1 MIEAVGIDSAG
12 VYFCS
17 VELFGGDWAK
27 RWGIGSRSAEPSTVA
42 EAVSRFTSL
51 GYVGDFQAKSE
62 GLWDTI
68 GQAVFR
74 PEMLQIDALFRFEGE
89 SDPADGAIVFAL
101 SDLAG
106 SRQGTY
112 VVAFGAQTERE
123 DASAI
128 SRLRDARYASAVTT
142 PKG

>member
-1 MIEAVGIDSAG
+1 MSEAVDTDSAG

-17 VELFGGDWAK
+17 VEVFGGDWAK
-27 RWGIGSRSAEPSTVA
+27 RWGAEPSTVA

-51 GYVGDFQAKSE
+51 GYVGAFRANSE
-62 GLWDTI
+62 GLVDTV
-68 GQAVFR
+68 GHVRFR
-74 PEMLQIDALFRFEGE
+74 PEMLQIDALFRYEGE

-101 SDLAG
+101 SDLAD

-112 VVAFGAQTERE
+112 VVAFGAQTDRE

-128 SRLRDARYASAVTT
+128 SRLRDARYASAATT